1 MQRVADLHRNQFGCV
16 RVRTQYG
23 SEQKKPTMLEELRV
37 QNFAIIEEVVLEF
50 AQGFNVITGE
60 TGAGK
65 SILIDAVE
73 MLLGSKADAAYVR
86 AGADRAVVEGTF
98 ALDDE
103 TQALVTP
110 VLLRENLIQ
119 DESEASFVTLSREIR
134 SSGRSSA
141 RINGITCS
149 ADILRE
155 VGEVIVDIHGQ
166 SAHLSLFK
174 PGEHVNLLD
183 RYADLLEVR
192 EALTQVVESL
202 NGIRREIKRLED
214 DKAELQRRAERLRYE
229 VDEIDAAELDPDEEA
244 DLMTERNRLA
254 NSERLAELLAE
265 SVTLLSGSDDDG
277 EGSAIDALMEVST
290 RLSKLAQIDPQMEED
305 YKLAEEISTNAQELS
320 INLSG
325 YLDEVEYDPA
335 RLDELEER
343 LELIKRLKRRYNA
356 ETIAEI
362 LAYAD
367 KTREELGHIE
377 HSEERLEELRAQED
391 KTLRHIG
398 DLCERIGKVRDVAG
412 RALSKKVMRELR
424 DLRME
429 NTRFEVILERSED
442 PNGAYARDGKRYKFD
457 TTGMERVEFMMSAN
471 PGQPL
476 RPLTKVASGGEAA
489 RIMLALKRVLTQADE
504 TPTLIF
510 DEIDQG
516 IGGRIGSVVG
526 EKLWTLTKSHQVLCV
541 THLPQLAS
549 FGDQHFHVRKQVID
563 ERTVTAVS
571 VLGDEQVR
579 VEELAAML
587 GNIAE
592 SGQQSARDI
601 LVSSQQRK
609 LTLRAE
615 SEKDG
620 QKRLI

>member
-1 MQRVADLHRNQFGCV
+1 
-16 RVRTQYG
+16 
-23 SEQKKPTMLEELRV
+23 MLEELRV
-37 QNFAIIEEVVLEF
+37 QNFAIIEEVRLEF
-50 AQGFNVITGE
+50 SQGFNVITGE

-73 MLLGSKADAAYVR
+73 MLLGSKADSAYVR
-86 AGADRAVVEGTF
+86 AGADRAVIEGMF
-98 ALDDE
+98 ALDEE
-103 TQALVTP
+103 THMLVTP
-110 VLLRENLIQ
+110 ILLRENLIQ
-119 DESEASFVTLSREIR
+119 DVNEGRYVTLSREIR
-134 SSGRSSA
+134 SNGRSSA

-149 ADILRE
+149 ADLLRE
-155 VGEVIVDIHGQ
+155 VGDAIVDIHGQ

-174 PGEHVNLLD
+174 PAEHVNLLD

-192 EALTQVVESL
+192 EALAKVVDSL
-202 NGIRREIKRLED
+202 HGTRGEIKRLEE

-229 VDEIDAAELDPDEEA
+229 VDEIDAAELDPEEEV
-244 DLMTERNRLA
+244 DLNAERNRLA
-254 NSERLAELLAE
+254 NSERLAELLSE
-265 SVTLLSGSDDDG
+265 SVAFLSGDDDDG
-277 EGSAIDALMEVST
+277 EGSAIDALMEVAS
-290 RLSKLAQIDPQMEED
+290 RLAKLVQIDPRMQED
-305 YKLAEEISTNAQELS
+305 YSLAEEISTNAQELS

-325 YLDEVEYDPA
+325 FLDEVEYDPD
-335 RLDELEER
+335 RLNELEER

-356 ETIAEI
+356 ETIAEV

-367 KTREELGHIE
+367 KVRDELEHIE
-377 HSEERLEELRAQED
+377 HSEERLEELRAQEE
-391 KTLRHIG
+391 KILRHIG

-429 NTRFEVILERSED
+429 NTRFEVILERKED

-457 TTGMERVEFMMSAN
+457 KTGMERVEFMMSAN

-476 RPLTKVASGGEAA
+476 RPLAKVASGGEAA

-516 IGGRIGSVVG
+516 IGGRIGAIVG
-526 EKLWTLTKSHQVLCV
+526 EKLWSLTKSHQVLCV

-549 FGDQHFHVRKQVID
+549 FGDQHFHVRKQVVKDNTATVVTVLD
-563 ERTVTAVS
+563 E
-571 VLGDEQVR
+571 EQVR
-579 VEELAAML
+579 IEELAAML

-601 LVSSQQRK
+601 LISSQQRK
-609 LTLRAE
+609 VVLRTE
-615 SEKDG
+615 DEKAG